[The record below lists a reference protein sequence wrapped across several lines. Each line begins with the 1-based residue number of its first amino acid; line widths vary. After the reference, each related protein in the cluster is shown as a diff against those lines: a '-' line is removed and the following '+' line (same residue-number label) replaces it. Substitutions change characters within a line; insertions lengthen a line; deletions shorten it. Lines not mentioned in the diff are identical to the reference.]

1 MTYKRANTIVLLS
14 SFWINFETIEKYHF
28 LSRTFCPVCII
39 EVGHTDILSDYVR
52 LPMQIKNPALYIII
66 FRLIILNSILGSAL
80 PVKLLSGQYHIT
92 LLISNENWIL
102 VFTRGQFW
110 PSGIV
115 VACVCVCVCVRQSWA
130 CPSDNSSTVQARITK
145 FGPEKQNTL
154 VKIPIVFWGN
164 WPWPSRSNLTSN
176 SILTP
181 FWACPNHYL
190 HAILVRIS
198 KLGQEM
204 HFSTVKIPVNSGLDW
219 PWTSPSFLIPKLIF
233 LLCGGVHWDCETVF
247 GLFQFCSGT
256 GSKSLHH
263 VHQCTWG
270 THSQSGMGPL
280 VLECLIWIK
289 QNRHLDCF
297 TVWLFHNTTM
307 LCHIL
312 ISVAEGI

>member
-1 MTYKRANTIVLLS
+1 M
-14 SFWINFETIEKYHF
+14 
-28 LSRTFCPVCII
+28 
-39 EVGHTDILSDYVR
+39 
-52 LPMQIKNPALYIII
+52 
-66 FRLIILNSILGSAL
+66 
-80 PVKLLSGQYHIT
+80 
-92 LLISNENWIL
+92 
-102 VFTRGQFW
+102 
-110 PSGIV
+110 
-115 VACVCVCVCVRQSWA
+115 CVRQSWA
-130 CPSDNSSTVQARITK
+130 CPSDNSIQARITK
-145 FGPEKQNTL
+145 FGSEKQNTL
-154 VKIPIVFWGN
+154 FKIPIVFWGN

-176 SILTP
+176 SKFTP
-181 FWACPNHYL
+181 FWAFANHYSP
-190 HAILVRIS
+190 AILVRIS

-233 LLCGGVHWDCETVF
+233 LHCGGVHWDCKTVP

-256 GSKSLHH
+256 VSQSL
-263 VHQCTWG
+263 HQCTRG

-312 ISVAEGI
+312 I

>member
-1 MTYKRANTIVLLS
+1 MVWLKLS
-14 SFWINFETIEKYHF
+14 M
-28 LSRTFCPVCII
+28 II
-39 EVGHTDILSDYVR
+39 EWAPLCYWSHHFYPR
-52 LPMQIKNPALYIII
+52 
-66 FRLIILNSILGSAL
+66 
-80 PVKLLSGQYHIT
+80 PVLAFGYCRCL
-92 LLISNENWIL
+92 
-102 VFTRGQFW
+102 R
-110 PSGIV
+110 
-115 VACVCVCVCVRQSWA
+115 VCVYMCVSVCLCVRQSWA

-164 WPWPSRSNLTSN
+164 WPWPSMSNLTSN
-176 SILTP
+176 SKLTP
-181 FWACPNHYL
+181 FWACPNHYSPP
-190 HAILVRIS
+190 ILVRIS

-233 LLCGGVHWDCETVF
+233 LHFGGVHWDCETVP

-256 GSKSLHH
+256 VSQSL
-263 VHQCTWG
+263 HQCTWG

-312 ISVAEGI
+312 I